1 MKRNKLFTIVA
12 AFATALTFTQC
23 AKEAQ
28 PAQTAANN
36 TVVTEAAQSGL
47 KIAYVDID
55 SLLSNYKLSV
65 KLNNDML
72 RKTEN
77 AQLTLG
83 EKAKSIQA
91 DMADFQKKLENNVF
105 ATRERAESEQ
115 ARIIKRQ
122 EEYARL
128 EQRLAGEIAA
138 EEQKNSI
145 ALRDSINNFMKEYN
159 ATHGYDII
167 LSRMGE
173 NILFA
178 NEALDITKEVIDG
191 LNNRYK
197 DESKNKQL
205 A

>member
-65 KLNNDML
+65 KFNNDML

-115 ARIIKRQ
+115 ARIVKRQ

-128 EQRLAGEIAA
+128 EQRLAGELAA

-167 LSRMGE
+167 LSRIGE

-191 LNNRYK
+191 LNKCYN
-197 DESKNKQL
+197 E
-205 A
+205 AE

>member
-1 MKRNKLFTIVA
+1 MKRNKVFTIVA
-12 AFATALTFTQC
+12 AFITALTFTQC

-28 PAQTAANN
+28 PVQAVADNTAVAAPAQG
-36 TVVTEAAQSGL
+36 GL

-105 ATRERAESEQ
+105 ATRERAENEQ

-128 EQRLAGEIAA
+128 EQRLAGELAA

-159 ATHGYDII
+159 AAHGYDII

-197 DESKNKQL
+197 DAE
-205 A
+205 

>member
-1 MKRNKLFTIVA
+1 MKRNKLFTIAA
-12 AFATALTFTQC
+12 AFITALTFTQC
-23 AKEAQ
+23 PKEAQ
-28 PAQTAANN
+28 PVQAVADNTAVAAPAQG
-36 TVVTEAAQSGL
+36 GL

-197 DESKNKQL
+197 DAE
-205 A
+205 

>member
-65 KLNNDML
+65 KFNNDML

-115 ARIIKRQ
+115 ARIVKRQ

-128 EQRLAGEIAA
+128 EQRLAGELAA

-159 ATHGYDII
+159 AKHGYDII
-167 LSRMGE
+167 LSRIGE

-191 LNNRYK
+191 LNKCYN
-197 DESKNKQL
+197 E
-205 A
+205 AE

>member
-1 MKRNKLFTIVA
+1 
-12 AFATALTFTQC
+12 
-23 AKEAQ
+23 
-28 PAQTAANN
+28 
-36 TVVTEAAQSGL
+36 
-47 KIAYVDID
+47 
-55 SLLSNYKLSV
+55 
-65 KLNNDML
+65 
-72 RKTEN
+72 
-77 AQLTLG
+77 
-83 EKAKSIQA
+83 
-91 DMADFQKKLENNVF
+91 MADFQKKLENNVF

-197 DESKNKQL
+197 DAE
-205 A
+205 

>member
-28 PAQTAANN
+28 PAQVAAQDA
-36 TVVTEAAQSGL
+36 TVTETAKSGL
-47 KIAYVDID
+47 KVAYVDID
-55 SLLSNYKLSV
+55 SLLSNYKFSV

-115 ARIIKRQ
+115 ARIVKRQ

-128 EQRLAGEIAA
+128 EQRLAGELAA

-167 LSRMGE
+167 LSRIGE

-178 NEALDITKEVIDG
+178 NESLNITKEVIDG
-191 LNNRYK
+191 LNKRYN
-197 DESKNKQL
+197 E
-205 A
+205 AE

>member
-1 MKRNKLFTIVA
+1 MKRNKLFTVVA
-12 AFATALTFTQC
+12 AFITALTFTQC

-28 PAQTAANN
+28 PAQVAANTETAAA
-36 TVVTEAAQSGL
+36 TTQSGL

-115 ARIIKRQ
+115 ARIVKRQ

-128 EQRLAGEIAA
+128 EQRLAGELAA

-167 LSRMGE
+167 LSRIGE

-191 LNNRYK
+191 LNKCYN
-197 DESKNKQL
+197 E
-205 A
+205 AE

>member
-115 ARIIKRQ
+115 ARIVKRQ

-128 EQRLAGEIAA
+128 EQRLAGELAA

-145 ALRDSINNFMKEYN
+145 ALRDSINTFMKEYN

-167 LSRMGE
+167 LSRIGE

-191 LNNRYK
+191 LNKCYN
-197 DESKNKQL
+197 E
-205 A
+205 AE

>member
-1 MKRNKLFTIVA
+1 MKRNKLFTIAA
-12 AFATALTFTQC
+12 AFITALTFTQC

-28 PAQTAANN
+28 PVQAVADNAAVAAPAQG
-36 TVVTEAAQSGL
+36 GL

-115 ARIIKRQ
+115 TRIVKRQ

-128 EQRLAGEIAA
+128 EQRLAGELAA

-197 DESKNKQL
+197 DAE
-205 A
+205 

>member
-28 PAQTAANN
+28 PAQVAAQDAI
-36 TVVTEAAQSGL
+36 VTETAKSGL
-47 KIAYVDID
+47 KVAYVDID
-55 SLLSNYKLSV
+55 SLLSNYKFSV

-115 ARIIKRQ
+115 ARIVKRQ

-128 EQRLAGEIAA
+128 EQRLAGELAA

-167 LSRMGE
+167 LSRIGE

-178 NEALDITKEVIDG
+178 NESLNITKEVIDG
-191 LNNRYK
+191 LNKRYN
-197 DESKNKQL
+197 E
-205 A
+205 AE

>member
-115 ARIIKRQ
+115 ARIVKRQ

-128 EQRLAGEIAA
+128 EQRLAGELAA

-167 LSRMGE
+167 LSRIGE

-191 LNNRYK
+191 LNKCYN
-197 DESKNKQL
+197 E
-205 A
+205 AE

>member
-1 MKRNKLFTIVA
+1 MKHTCRTYFRISGDFEPRELAALFGLRAHDMRQKGERYGRAGRIA
-12 AFATALTFTQC
+12 EESELTLGYN
-23 AKEAQ
+23 ERYEV
-28 PAQTAANN
+28 N
-36 TVVTEAAQSGL
+36 
-47 KIAYVDID
+47 I
-55 SLLSNYKLSV
+55 
-65 KLNNDML
+65 NDML

-115 ARIIKRQ
+115 ARIVKRQ

-128 EQRLAGEIAA
+128 EQRLAGELAA

-167 LSRMGE
+167 LSRIGE

-191 LNNRYK
+191 LNKCYN
-197 DESKNKQL
+197 E
-205 A
+205 AE

>member
-36 TVVTEAAQSGL
+36 KVVTEAAQSGL

-65 KLNNDML
+65 KFNNDML

-115 ARIIKRQ
+115 ARIVKRQ

-128 EQRLAGEIAA
+128 EQRLAGELAA

-167 LSRMGE
+167 LSRIGE

-191 LNNRYK
+191 LNKCYN
-197 DESKNKQL
+197 E
-205 A
+205 AE

>member
-28 PAQTAANN
+28 PAQVAAQDA
-36 TVVTEAAQSGL
+36 TVTETAQSGL
-47 KIAYVDID
+47 KVAYVDID
-55 SLLSNYKLSV
+55 SLLSNYKFSV

-115 ARIIKRQ
+115 ARIVKRQ

-128 EQRLAGEIAA
+128 EQRLAGELAA

-167 LSRMGE
+167 LSRIGE

-178 NEALDITKEVIDG
+178 NESLNITKEVIDG
-191 LNNRYK
+191 LNKRYN
-197 DESKNKQL
+197 E
-205 A
+205 AE

>member
-36 TVVTEAAQSGL
+36 TVVTETAQSGL

-65 KLNNDML
+65 KFNNDML

-115 ARIIKRQ
+115 ARIVKRQ

-128 EQRLAGEIAA
+128 EQRLAGELAA

-167 LSRMGE
+167 LSRIGE

-191 LNNRYK
+191 LNKCYN
-197 DESKNKQL
+197 E
-205 A
+205 AE

>member
-1 MKRNKLFTIVA
+1 MKMNKLFTIA
-12 AFATALTFTQC
+12 AALVTALTFTQC
-23 AKEAQ
+23 ANNAAQ
-28 PAQTAANN
+28 PAQATNNAAA
-36 TVVTEAAQSGL
+36 VTTEGGL

-55 SLLSNYKLSV
+55 SLLGNYKLSV
-65 KLNNDML
+65 KLSNDML

-77 AQLTLG
+77 AQMTLG

-105 ATRERAESEQ
+105 ATRQRAEDEQ

-128 EQRLAGEIAA
+128 EQRLAGELAA
-138 EEQKNSI
+138 EEQKNNI

-159 ATHGYDII
+159 VTHGYDIV
-167 LSRMGE
+167 LSRIGE

-178 NEALDITKEVIDG
+178 NEALDITKEVIEG
-191 LNNRYK
+191 LNKRYK
-197 DESKNKQL
+197 EVED
-205 A
+205 

>member
-36 TVVTEAAQSGL
+36 TVVTETAQSGL

-115 ARIIKRQ
+115 ARIVKRQ

-128 EQRLAGEIAA
+128 EQRLAGELAA

-167 LSRMGE
+167 LSRIGE

-191 LNNRYK
+191 LNKCYN
-197 DESKNKQL
+197 E
-205 A
+205 AE

>member
-36 TVVTEAAQSGL
+36 KVVTEAAQSGL

-115 ARIIKRQ
+115 ARIVKRQ

-128 EQRLAGEIAA
+128 EQRLAGELAA

-167 LSRMGE
+167 LSRIGE

-191 LNNRYK
+191 LNKCYN
-197 DESKNKQL
+197 E
-205 A
+205 AE